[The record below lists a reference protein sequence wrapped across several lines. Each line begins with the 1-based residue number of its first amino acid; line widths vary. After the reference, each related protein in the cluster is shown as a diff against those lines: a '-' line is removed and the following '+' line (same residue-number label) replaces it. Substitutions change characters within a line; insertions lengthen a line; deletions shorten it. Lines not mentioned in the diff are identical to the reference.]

1 MGREYS
7 KSIIYML
14 KCRIPRFEKV
24 YIGGTINIKNSLHQ
38 HTRHAKHKD
47 SSRWNAELY
56 NYIRE
61 TGGIMNWTIEQ
72 LIEYPCN
79 SVKEL
84 NKEVLYWRNK
94 KNESDNIALLDD
106 GLKTTDLANYPTKTK
121 RFDKLKLIPT
131 VYEPKVEEKQ
141 LNNWYKLNRHKL
153 MERVPCDNCD
163 LKIART
169 NMKQHKK
176 TKRCL
181 NFL

>member
-1 MGREYS
+1 
-7 KSIIYML
+7 ML
-14 KCRIPRFEKV
+14 KCRIPRFQKG

-72 LIEYPCN
+72 LIEYPCD

-94 KNESDNIALLDD
+94 KNESDNSEDFALLDD
-106 GLKTTDLANYPTKTK
+106 GLKTTD
-121 RFDKLKLIPT
+121 
-131 VYEPKVEEKQ
+131 
-141 LNNWYKLNRHKL
+141 
-153 MERVPCDNCD
+153 
-163 LKIART
+163 
-169 NMKQHKK
+169 
-176 TKRCL
+176 
-181 NFL
+181 

>member
-94 KNESDNIALLDD
+94 NNNIPQLDD